1 MKDLINLKP
10 NQKIV
15 ILGCGAVG
23 KCCLYYL
30 NQFIKY
36 KPSQVTIIDKD
47 PSCKNFP
54 TVKKA
59 IKNGINFLD
68 LTIKRDNIEWLLDKK
83 LKLSKYDLIIDLTTN
98 TPTYLIL
105 KECRMRGLLY
115 INTSIEEDYLDLNEN
130 NTCPINNGIFLQ
142 HLNLQVIA
150 EKTKE
155 YGNITSLVEF
165 GMNPGLISVFVKQGI
180 MNLAK
185 KIVDY
190 KSERNLS
197 LQKNIKKYI
206 KDKNHKKLS
215 EILQIEVIHC
225 SEIDTQIP
233 KETYSDKFVNT
244 WSCVGLITEGVEPA
258 EIQLGTHENN
268 IPFSKSSVS
277 QIIPQLLITN
287 KAGKDIL
294 FNSVVPLKINKDKE
308 VEFIKFQGRCIHH
321 GEGISLNRYLSSF
334 KYSPT
339 MHYVYKLNPLT
350 EILLDTLSTKQLINI
365 SRDQEKWKVLN
376 MYDDKLKGYDNIG
389 SLFMLKKNPFTNENK
404 PFYFWTGSICDTN
417 YTKNV
422 LKDNYFGPTIIQV
435 MSGVLSGAKWIL
447 KNKNKGLCFG
457 EDLDDDYII
466 KNCKKFLGVYYS
478 DIVNNDII
486 INDSNTL
493 DKLIVNK
500 NTDITNIKDL
510 N

>member
-1 MKDLINLKP
+1 MNDLIKLKP

-23 KCCLYYL
+23 KCCVYYL
-30 NQFIKY
+30 DQFIKY
-36 KPSQVTIIDKD
+36 KPSQVIIIDKD
-47 PSCKNFP
+47 PTCKKFP

-59 IKNGINFLD
+59 IKNGINFLE
-68 LTIKRDNIEWLLDKK
+68 LTIKRDNLEWLLDEK

-105 KECRMRGLLY
+105 KECRMRGILY
-115 INTSIEEDYLDLNEN
+115 MNTSIEEDNIELNEN
-130 NTCPINNGIFLQ
+130 NICPINNGIFLQ

-150 EKTKE
+150 EKTKD
-155 YGNITSLVEF
+155 YGNITSLIEF

-180 MNLAK
+180 INLAK
-185 KIVDY
+185 KIVKY
-190 KSERNLS
+190 KNKRNLPI
-197 LQKNIKKYI
+197 QKDINKYI
-206 KDKNHKKLS
+206 KEKNYRKLS
-215 EILQIEVIHC
+215 EIIEIEVIHC

-233 KETYSDKFVNT
+233 KKLYPDKFINT
-244 WSCVGLITEGVEPA
+244 WSCVGLITEAVEPA
-258 EIQLGTHENN
+258 EIQLGTHENK

-277 QIIPQLLITN
+277 QIIPQLLITK

-294 FNSVVPLKINKDKE
+294 FNSVVPLKINKDKQ

-339 MHYVYKLNPLT
+339 MHYVYKLSPLT
-350 EILLDTLSTKQLINI
+350 ETLLDTLSTNELIKVSQSQN
-365 SRDQEKWKVLN
+365 KWKVLN

-404 PFYFWTGSICDTN
+404 PFYFWTGSICDTK
-417 YTKNV
+417 YTKNI
-422 LKDNYFGPTIIQV
+422 LKDKYFGPTIIQV
-435 MSGVLSGAKWIL
+435 MAGILSGAKWIL

-457 EDLDDDYII
+457 EDVDDDYII

-478 DIVNNDII
+478 DIVKSDII
-486 INDSNTL
+486 INNNNTL

-500 NTDITNIKDL
+500 DSTVVNIKDL
-510 N
+510 